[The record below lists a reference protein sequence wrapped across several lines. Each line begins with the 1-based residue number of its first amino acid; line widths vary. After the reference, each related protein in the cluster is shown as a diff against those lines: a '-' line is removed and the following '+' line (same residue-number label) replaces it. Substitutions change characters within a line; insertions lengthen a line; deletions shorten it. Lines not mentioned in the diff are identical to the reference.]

1 MVQPAPSTLVPNTAM
16 KHRLAVHIMF
26 TAFLVH
32 SQQTNLRI
40 G

>member
-1 MVQPAPSTLVPNTAM
+1 MVQPAPSKLVPSTAM
-16 KHRLAVHIMF
+16 KHRPVIRIMS

-40 G
+40 V